1 MQIEKNTFYTC
12 KYDRPF
18 KEIFLN
24 EQNKHLL
31 KGLLETILKTEID
44 KIELKPSELN
54 SNNIN
59 LKRKY
64 LDALIYVKGKKI
76 GIEVNSNAEENYL
89 RPRNASFI
97 FNIYSSHTIVGET
110 YNEDTDIIQI
120 NLSYNLKDKEKMRVY
135 KLRDKEGK
143 EYIKNLYIY
152 EINMDY
158 YRELWYNEKK
168 EITNEKYL
176 VMLDLGLEELK
187 KFSKKEKVVGEYMDK
202 LEKLNKDPEFYQY
215 MSHEE
220 DERKIYN
227 SRMYEAEQ
235 KGLQK
240 GLNKGLKEGI
250 EKGMEKG
257 MERGMEKG
265 SKNKSIEIA
274 TNLKNFGTDIETI
287 SKATGLSKEEIE
299 KLN

>member
-59 LKRKY
+59 IKRKY

-257 MERGMEKG
+257 MEKG

-299 KLN
+299 KL